1 MKIFIYMIGNY
12 FIMAHIIAFQTN
24 INTNQKTKTNTNTY
38 TIPDPHA
45 DIHVNSSINA
55 LVNPSINAPVN
66 PSINAPI
73 HSNNLCLL
81 CLDEINTDTKTDT
94 TNGNIIMTKY
104 CNCKINIHPNCY
116 NQIINNTKLLCP
128 ICRIKSTDLIV
139 NSRINEI
146 GIDNSNGNDNDY
158 DIHNNRSYCIFF
170 FEYPLSIFY
179 KYPNIFTFTI
189 WVLYS
194 FLISIIFIV
203 PMLIFYLLRDCKY
216 RNNIILSLLIGTSI
230 IKYFYSG
237 VRLF

>member
-1 MKIFIYMIGNY
+1 
-12 FIMAHIIAFQTN
+12 MAHVIAYQTNTQTLKPTNTFTN
-24 INTNQKTKTNTNTY
+24 INPYTNTY
-38 TIPDPHA
+38 SITNPLA
-45 DIHVNSSINA
+45 DIH
-55 LVNPSINAPVN
+55 VNPSINAPVN

-139 NSRINEI
+139 NSRIN
-146 GIDNSNGNDNDY
+146 GNGYTYGNDNGY
-158 DIHNNRSYCIFF
+158 TYGISNICSTCILVIEF
-170 FEYPLSIFY
+170 PLSILY
-179 KYPNIFTFTI
+179 KYPNIYTCTFG
-189 WVLYS
+189 VLYS
-194 FLISIIFIV
+194 FLISIIFIL